1 MATINLNNNFD
12 YASNAFVNTG
22 NQAALTPSESSVQYD
37 AGSFPVKFEGQ
48 FQAPYEINERPSTQ
62 GFDLD
67 QSVSSRMAEMAER
80 RQETS
85 GMQSQETTRQQQTDE
100 RQQQEQTRQQ
110 QDRIASGMA
119 QPVAQQQQQQQQVQ
133 AQQASPQE
141 VQAPQQQDNAPQL
154 SDLGVQSKRERTN
167 SLEDALGADNQFA
180 KSGVEYANVTERDV
194 NTVYDKAMGRRT
206 TPVSDN
212 ITERQMMAANRS
224 AADRAIRREIEQQS
238 QSEEQK
244 PWWANPVERMVRF
257 SQNASIRPQAVI
269 DAVKK
274 RAARTFKKEMV
285 GGRIYGKMLGLSTLD
300 FQEVGVGFRELIAV
314 IEQNPTMLEELL
326 KANIGEDIP
335 PVGMMKT
342 NDLIKL
348 INSNDIWVATFKPP
362 DNQGQ
367 DMQRRKLRILTQ
379 QQRGIYLHN
388 IMAAMY
394 TADYD
399 GDDMAISLDP
409 AVAQNTKDPMDYMV
423 DIYGNISLNI
433 DFLPVAKI
441 VPVDNMNE
449 ESYVKNVILADFSID
464 DSGNEIDGRTLSPLV
479 DSILE
484 LGKTADKNT
493 DAQAEAYGDVFRQ
506 ARKFADRLDYKN
518 SNNKMSDICRAVFD
532 NMRRIRYYNSL
543 STIGADVLSLKENEV
558 PAPVTYGDNLAY
570 AILDGMVNGK
580 MPNNFQELKLLLTG
594 FTGNVEGKNAPF
606 RFTADVGKMM
616 KMDERLMV
624 GDHFELDTNDDM
636 QMELF
641 FKTTV
646 KYAGSLKMARE
657 IKKAGRSEYYTQTL
671 RESVIREAKFP
682 ENYDSFHEFLDAFV
696 KSYNKN
702 SAIINEANSVF
713 LTNMGLSSE
722 PNGVVSALKK
732 SGKDKDGN
740 IVDYTLSDL
749 AEPLLS
755 VYGIYSVGK
764 VFRNLQKSG
773 FMKRENRDAYFA
785 GNPSATKRE
794 RWSEREYDF
803 IDDKSRFWITGKYI
817 DYSLRQFRNENRI
830 IRGDSGLDD
839 ERDRF
844 GNVTKEG
851 IRNRKLSDTNDDDVI
866 AQFEM
871 LLAIADKRTGAA
883 SKFNDSTYGMMEKGH
898 RSDEK
903 TTVRY
908 MSTLLTSVAAAMR
921 EGNEVISPGFY
932 AGIGQ
937 RKVPKSVQ
945 SHMTSL
951 AKRLNKMNFT
961 LRSGDAEGSDQA
973 FQSGAGRNASIFK
986 ASSENTLSESAV
998 GNVTFFD
1005 KMSDAEQ
1012 KAAYDSIARL
1022 HPSGGS
1028 ISDNHS
1034 RNLLARDYFQVIGTG
1049 GLVDSAFIACYAD
1062 QNEGGTWQAIRIARE
1077 RGIPVFNA
1085 AEYSNLDDW
1094 ERDVIDAATKV
1105 NMGTLRTSSISNDQA
1120 LQIDE
1125 AISALIMA
1133 NPDVFHHF
1141 NMDSTASFLDSS
1153 WGKKMLQYSD
1163 NLEMLGGIYTSMIF
1177 DYRMERV
1184 NSLMERFLTLDDTS
1198 RLEETWNDLLFA
1210 KDELGSTSEVWH
1222 GILREFDAEE
1232 TSGEKSFFQMMR
1244 EHKIKQQAIDG
1255 FMYEWKPEYY
1265 DGKDFWANPG
1275 EHHSL
1280 RSLIEDLNVD
1290 RQTKWNVIAD
1300 VVRYWEKD
1308 IGLKSYEVGYQLE
1321 IGNDSA
1327 YTLGSAPD
1335 KAALA
1340 THRDFEKAFN
1350 RWGRSS
1356 QTALREDV
1364 DRARAGYSST
1374 PRALMTTIERLDKE
1388 PWELV
1393 SIDSLMYADS
1403 LLSVYDKT
1411 YAQTEKA
1418 SQNPWTNAIY
1428 AALSFQ
1434 QVGEYK
1440 NDINRTDDRLL
1451 GLVSVDSITIQDV
1464 IHLLANPNESMT
1476 VYGRRGEL
1484 GVISRDI
1491 LLQNEI
1497 GELSG
1502 DIEADMWEFLSRSP
1516 RIASAIRKHSACVVQ
1531 NSEGKGYLGAS
1542 NSIAETIE
1550 SLKDGEANPLEQTKY
1565 LMRDHPGYAGII
1577 SLALP
1582 GSGLVTRNARTR
1594 VKQIEDFLSYE
1605 LYAAATSDWNA
1616 SVIAETILGD
1626 LGITEEGL
1634 KSVLRSGY
1642 DTFLEKQGLDAYK
1655 YVEDKKLESDRDAEM
1670 TYYHARRFITNY
1682 ITELR
1687 NPENNVVLGKYIDMP
1702 ADPKFNGPDAVSAA
1716 AFWDVIQ
1723 ELSGAK
1729 TLVSTGIEGSETYKF
1744 AEWISHI
1751 NATDRYADLDVLT
1764 ENEDFGPDWN
1774 GMWTNVVAEDGGRIL
1789 LEVDENGNVAN
1800 MDLLK
1805 EISESQNIDTIVVEV
1820 PEGYK
1825 IKDRSTDS
1833 HGTQVA
1839 SLFAYMVS
1847 KRSNGAEAFNL
1858 KAKKAGIDEL
1868 DSISKKL
1875 PGGKYKVKRV
1885 EKPDGKYETVKVNF
1899 AEIAEELSQ
1908 LAQSG
1913 GMKAAQ
1919 MRLAQMMLEE
1929 NKEIGYKDLNLANYM
1944 SIAELM
1950 LIEGQADENGK
1961 STVYLRSLEMLAS
1974 AIKYRIGWKIDDMND
1989 EQLTNAVN
1997 EIVQDNSENG
2007 VGIMQ
2012 MQAFE
2017 ALDGFKPRSRSMQ
2030 HNAVRQSSSI
2040 FQRNYDLLSE
2050 IKSKTTIEP
2059 LTISEAEDINKK
2071 LSGVILGQNKKM
2083 SKVIDFLNGYNII
2096 SAIGFGE
2103 QDEIHKSIGPRNVLF
2118 VGPNVTDKNTLTNE
2132 LRKAYSLGMTVVCD
2146 SSSLSML
2153 PNFLAKTAV
2162 PILDPDDNDL
2172 GPVLI
2177 PCFDARLNGSE
2188 ATPYRGGFSIAQV
2201 PFSSYVVSVEDST
2214 NEFSLGDAEGQAL
2227 SHLTDNMK
2235 MIQTGTA
2242 TVTAESLF
2250 PNVFKNPAF
2259 RDCSFTVGLANGD
2272 TIRNMISESVNCT
2285 IDYGIVEG
2293 AEGFDQR
2300 VSDVD
2305 KAIKRYQD
2313 RWNLANPDGIM
2324 MGVDDCKPGDIVG
2337 WAEIEIVYPDGS
2349 TQYVLAPIIPF
2360 QLHGVKKQPSSFS
2373 VENFGP
2379 VDDATLFQFD
2389 WRNSTDLTEEFVKYF
2404 DSSGGA
2410 NKGMISLSQALE
2422 ESRTLLDGTPLDVYI
2437 AKESTDSRKVGTDR
2451 RIKTMISLMTLARMH
2466 GYNFARNADGTPN
2479 EGAFPDN
2486 PEIRERLI
2494 HERISTDEW
2503 KVMLENKTRFAID
2516 ETLNAFVRYE
2526 CQKVID
2532 NGGNPSDYLA
2542 NVYENENGEL
2552 ENTHVMWEF
2561 EAMFDQG
2568 LNYEDG
2574 LLRFLSFMNPIDP
2587 NQHVT
2592 KFCPSGI
2599 DDNSTDQTL
2608 FRLYQENGEIAEGY
2622 DRGVL
2627 QMRVPHRTD
2636 DGMSYAWDNVY
2647 IGLSFFGEEYSGFS
2661 RPNVDG
2667 ASNFLDGMNTMSMYK
2682 KRLYGIDHA
2691 ARARWASSD
2700 IARMPHGN
2708 GSFERM

>member
-12 YASNAFVNTG
+12 YASNAFVNAG
-22 NQAALTPSESSVQYD
+22 NQAAFTPSESSVQYD

-48 FQAPYEINERPSTQ
+48 FQAPYEVNERPSTQ

-67 QSVSSRMAEMAER
+67 ESVSSRMAEMAER

-110 QDRIASGMA
+110 QDRVASGMA
-119 QPVAQQQQQQQQVQ
+119 QPVVQQQQQQVQ
-133 AQQASPQE
+133 AQQAPQQE
-141 VQAPQQQDNAPQL
+141 MQVPQQQDNAPQL

-167 SLEDALGADNQFA
+167 SLEDALEADNQFA
-180 KSGVEYANVTERDV
+180 KSGVEYANVAERDV

-314 IEQNPTMLEELL
+314 VEQNPTMLEELL
-326 KANIGEDIP
+326 KANIGEDVP
-335 PVGMMKT
+335 PIGMMKT

-409 AVAQNTKDPMDYMV
+409 AVAQNTKNPMDYMV

-441 VPVDNMNE
+441 VPVDDMDE
-449 ESYVKNVILADFSID
+449 RSYVKNVILADFSID
-464 DSGNEIDGRTLSPLV
+464 DNGNEIDGRMLSPLV

-484 LGKTADKNT
+484 LGNTADKNT

-506 ARKFADRLDYKN
+506 ARKFADKLDYKD

-543 STIGADVLSLKENEV
+543 STIGADVLTLEESEV
-558 PAPVTYGDNLAY
+558 PAPVTYGDNIAY
-570 AILDGMVNGK
+570 AVLDGMVNGK
-580 MPNNFQELKLLLTG
+580 IPNNFQELKLLLTG

-636 QMELF
+636 QIELF

-732 SGKDKDGN
+732 SGKDKSGN
-740 IVDYTLSDL
+740 IVDYTLGDL

-803 IDDKSRFWITGKYI
+803 IDDKSRFWITGRYI

-851 IRNRKLSDTNDDDVI
+851 IRNRKLRDTNDDDVI

-937 RKVPKSVQ
+937 RKVPKSVR

-951 AKRLNKMNFT
+951 AKRLNNMNFT

-973 FQSGAGRNASIFK
+973 FQAGAGRNASIFK
-986 ASSENTLSESAV
+986 TSSNDSVSESAT

-1005 KMSDAEQ
+1005 KMSNAER
-1012 KAAYDSIARL
+1012 KAAYDSVARL
-1022 HPSGGS
+1022 NPSGS
-1028 ISDNHS
+1028 SQDS
-1034 RNLLARDYFQVIGTG
+1034 FARDYFKVIGTG
-1049 GLVDSAFIACYAD
+1049 GLVDSAFIACYA
-1062 QNEGGTWQAIRIARE
+1062 NESDRESWQAIRVARE

-1085 AEYSNLDDW
+1085 AEYSDLEQW
-1094 ERDVIDAATKV
+1094 ENDVIDAATRA
-1105 NMGTLRTSSISNDQA
+1105 NMGELRTSSISNDQA

-1153 WGKKMLQYSD
+1153 WGRKMLQYSD
-1163 NLEMLGGIYTSMIF
+1163 DLEMLGGIYTSMIF

-1374 PRALMTTIERLDKE
+1374 PSALMTTIERLDKE

-1403 LLSVYDKT
+1403 ILSVYDKT

-1428 AALSFQ
+1428 AALSYQ

-1464 IHLLANPNESMT
+1464 IHLLANPSESMT

-1550 SLKDGEANPLEQTKY
+1550 SLKDGEADPLEQTKY

-1616 SVIAETILGD
+1616 SVIAEVILGD

-1634 KSVLRSGY
+1634 KSVIKSDY

-1655 YVEDKKLESDRDAEM
+1655 YAEDKKLESERDAEM
-1670 TYYHARRFITNY
+1670 TYDQVLGY
-1682 ITELR
+1682 ITSYINELR
-1687 NPENNVVLGKYIDMP
+1687 DPENNVVLGKYIDMP
-1702 ADPKFNGPDAVSAA
+1702 ADPKLNGPDAVSAA

-1751 NATDRYADLDVLT
+1751 NAIDRYADLDVLT

-1800 MDLLK
+1800 MDVLK

-1858 KAKKAGIDEL
+1858 KAKKAGIDGL

-1875 PGGKYKVKRV
+1875 PGGKYKTKRIL
-1885 EKPDGKYETVKVNF
+1885 KNDGSYETVNVSF
-1899 AEIAEELSQ
+1899 AEIAEELNQ
-1908 LAQSG
+1908 LAQSD

-1929 NKEIGYKDLNLANYM
+1929 NQEIGYKDLNLANYM

-2017 ALDGFKPRSRSMQ
+2017 ALDGFRPRSRSMQ

-2071 LSGVILGQNKKM
+2071 LSGAILGQNKKI

-2118 VGPNVTDKNTLTNE
+2118 VGPNVTDKNALTSE

-2146 SSSLSML
+2146 SNSLSML
-2153 PNFLAKTAV
+2153 PDFLAKTAV
-2162 PILDPDDNDL
+2162 PILDPDGNDL

-2188 ATPYRGGFSIAQV
+2188 ATPYRGRFSIAQV

-2227 SHLTDNMK
+2227 RHLTDNMK

-2259 RDCSFTVGLANGD
+2259 KDCSFTVGLANGD

-2337 WAEIEIVYPDGS
+2337 WAEIEIAYPDGS

-2479 EGAFPDN
+2479 DGAFPDN
-2486 PEIRERLI
+2486 PDIRERLI
-2494 HERISTDEW
+2494 HERIPTDEW

-2592 KFCPSGI
+2592 KFCPNGI

-2608 FRLYQENGEIAEGY
+2608 FRLYQENGQIAEGY